1 MNGSKQKAPPKT
13 HAIVAAEKL
22 VKRIDSV
29 ARMLKD
35 KEGKEVLNASSL
47 LGLRHEL
54 VESIGK
60 HDIMGIAAIATRVDH
75 EIERIG
81 TAIKEKAMKLLSL
94 LTPEIHVDEKD
105 AAPTTK
111 EEKED

>member
-1 MNGSKQKAPPKT
+1 
-13 HAIVAAEKL
+13 
-22 VKRIDSV
+22 
-29 ARMLKD
+29 
-35 KEGKEVLNASSL
+35 
-47 LGLRHEL
+47 
-54 VESIGK
+54 
-60 HDIMGIAAIATRVDH
+60 MGIAAIATRVDH